1 MDKAQNSRR
10 SFLLSGLSFASVVF
24 FAGCGG
30 GEKEGTL
37 AKVDEDPAD
46 KAKDSMDYY
55 KKNYLK
61 KGARKMINRRARG
74 PDNATRQQGSSAP
87 PPS

>member
-1 MDKAQNSRR
+1 MNRTQNCRR
-10 SFLLSGLSFASVVF
+10 SFLFNGLPVAFAVL

-37 AKVDEDPAD
+37 KVDVDPAD

-55 KKNYLK
+55 KKQHLK
-61 KGARKMINRRARG
+61 KGARRR
-74 PDNATRQQGSSAP
+74 
-87 PPS
+87 